1 MHEGGGVIIT
11 DSCTTVYGLSSSLR
25 YSLTVSRERPLSSY
39 SREKLPYRY
48 VLSLGACKIS
58 KISYT
63 ALMTEDDISKLWNMG
78 ENFHSS
84 IYV

>member
-1 MHEGGGVIIT
+1 MIT
-11 DSCTTVYGLSSSLR
+11 DSVYGLSSSLR

-58 KISYT
+58 KYPT
-63 ALMTEDDISKLWNMG
+63 L
-78 ENFHSS
+78 H
-84 IYV
+84 